1 MKSFTYQSCNNEAVL
16 SVKKE
21 FKQNPNDSSIKS
33 KYESLIGDTYIAIEN
48 IEEAL
53 NDLNELQKLKA
64 LIDNED
70 TSFANVILGTSN
82 RGNNDSCYRAYLTI
96 DGKSIIEVRIAN
108 HYETKTSAL
117 EQSNNLSQFLYQV
130 VLITDPPQPQQG
142 DSITTTTTAANLKI
156 LTKGIISR
164 NTSVEKLSRLLK
176 SIHDYLISPNSE
188 WEEAKPK
195 KTIKPENKQYNNM
208 NKNKKLIRLTE
219 SDLHQIVKESVETI
233 LETYEKGESYSFNGD
248 GVKDC
253 EFLTSPWDGYTV
265 GLVNHNKKTV
275 SAMHGYCYPNGSS
288 KSLMKYALK
297 LGYEYVD
304 PYMPK
309 KLNKTIKQP
318 SIQP

>member
-21 FKQNPNDSSIKS
+21 YKQNPNDSSIKS

-64 LIDNED
+64 LIDKED

-117 EQSNNLSQFLYQV
+117 EQSNNLSQFLCQV

-188 WEEAKPK
+188 WEEAKPN

-208 NKNKKLIRLTE
+208 NKKLIRLTE
-219 SDLHQIVKESVETI
+219 QDLHRIVKESVNRI
-233 LETYEKGESYSFNGD
+233 LNEICEGVGDEYVKG
-248 GVKDC
+248 
-253 EFLTSPWDGYTV
+253 PDGYSHYYI
-265 GLVNHNKKTV
+265 NHRDKTV
-275 SAMHGYCYPNGSS
+275 SPMHGYYSS
-288 KSLMKYALK
+288 KAPKKKAEK
-297 LGYEYVD
+297 LGYRY
-304 PYMPK
+304 
-309 KLNKTIKQP
+309 IKPQ
-318 SIQP
+318 